1 MKITLGPIPFLW
13 DKEKIITFYKEI
25 ANTPVTT
32 VYIGEVVCSK
42 RTILGRDSLERI
54 GRMLQDK
61 GKEVVLSTL
70 SLITNREELEYVRS
84 LVDLPFSI
92 EINNIGVLNLISNN
106 GDINRSGTFD
116 PDRSGRMPDKLDKRL
131 IAGPHLAV
139 YNAPTAKFFS
149 DLSIKRLVFMP
160 ELHKD
165 AIESISSNIPSIE
178 KEIIGFGNLPVAFSW
193 RCYTVRALEMAK
205 TNCAIVCKK
214 HPEGMQLETMDG
226 MPVFNI
232 NGTQL
237 LSAQKA
243 CMIGQLD
250 ILEALGIEYLRIIPQ
265 ERNTVDI
272 INTFRKVIEGVITS
286 QDAVEVLRG
295 YAPEGLSNGWFHGQ
309 AGWEFIEKGNLED
322 GSGEYTQSYL
332 QVYPQ

>member
-1 MKITLGPIPFLW
+1 MKITLGPIPFQW
-13 DKEKIITFYKEI
+13 DKEKIITFYREI
-25 ANTPVTT
+25 TNTPVTT

-42 RTILGRDSLERI
+42 RTILGRDFLERI
-54 GRMLQDK
+54 GRMLQDE

-70 SLITNREELEYVRS
+70 GLITNREELEYVRS
-84 LVDLPFSI
+84 LIDLPFSI
-92 EINNIGVLNLISNN
+92 EVNNIGVLNLLES
-106 GDINRSGTFD
+106 NRSGIL
-116 PDRSGRMPDKLDKRL
+116 PDVPDLPDKRL

-149 DLSIKRLVFMP
+149 DMNIRRFVFMP

-165 AIESISSNIPSIE
+165 AIESISSNISSIE
-178 KEIIGFGNLPVAFSW
+178 KEIIGFGNLPVASSW
-193 RCYTVRALEMAK
+193 RCYTVRALEMTK
-205 TNCAIVCKK
+205 NNCAIVCKK

-237 LSAQKA
+237 MSARKV

-250 ILEALGIEYLRIIPQ
+250 ILKSLGIEYLRIIPQ

-272 INTFRKVIEGVITS
+272 IDTFRKVIEGVITS
-286 QDAVEVLRG
+286 QDAVGVLRG

-322 GSGEYTQSYL
+322 GSWEYTQSYL